1 MEPNWMVARLGWTS
15 PSLRELILQPLGCT
29 WGDLPAPGMRGE
41 VERGEEGGGIG
52 MDIEAERI
60 GDMEEGVGE
69 MTIAG
74 GDHHPHTGEG
84 EEGAGPGHSHQEE
97 RDTDQ
102 LEEDSHEIYHNC
114 FLCCTLTLSV
124 FHFTFAFQIQ
134 L

>member
-1 MEPNWMVARLGWTS
+1 
-15 PSLRELILQPLGCT
+15 
-29 WGDLPAPGMRGE
+29 
-41 VERGEEGGGIG
+41 
-52 MDIEAERI
+52 MDIEAEMI

-69 MTIAG
+69 MIIAG
-74 GDHHPHTGEG
+74 GGHHLHTGGG

-124 FHFTFAFQIQ
+124 FTLLLLFRFSF
-134 L
+134 